1 MGSTLKCG
9 LNYDYFCDT
18 NYDYRNDEDDLQ
30 GRWGRDI
37 IFYGIAT
44 IMLFIHGFINILS
57 PMLRQRALINLLLF
71 FSGLPKIK
79 DNLLS
84 HNSCPCR

>member
-30 GRWGRDI
+30 GRWGKPYI
-37 IFYGIAT
+37 CLSAFVIPQYGS
-44 IMLFIHGFINILS
+44 IHYDKD
-57 PMLRQRALINLLLF
+57 
-71 FSGLPKIK
+71 FS
-79 DNLLS
+79 
-84 HNSCPCR
+84 